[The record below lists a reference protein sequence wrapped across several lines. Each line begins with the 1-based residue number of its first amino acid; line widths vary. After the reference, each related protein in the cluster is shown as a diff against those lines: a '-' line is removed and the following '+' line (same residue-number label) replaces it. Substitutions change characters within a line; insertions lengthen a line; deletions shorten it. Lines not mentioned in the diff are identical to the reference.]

1 MIHFFTLITLLMG
14 LSMFFIS
21 RDKKIALMFIGCMNL
36 TLLRT
41 NIPIISDAR
50 SVLTFCFLIS
60 EIKNVKVIIS
70 RLNQRPIG
78 YVFLLVILSVI
89 LSIIFSIHLHS
100 FNEARIFLQR
110 ELFLTYFALGY
121 SFFSIRNVFLANMQN
136 LRESQI

>member
-1 MIHFFTLITLLMG
+1 ML
-14 LSMFFIS
+14 
-21 RDKKIALMFIGCMNL
+21 IGCLNL

-41 NIPIISDAR
+41 NLPIISDAR

-100 FNEARIFLQR
+100 FNEARVFLQR